1 MLTLTFLGVGSAF
14 AKRNLNSNALIEGWA
29 KGPAEQGS
37 PDDSVLIDFGT
48 TGPKAL
54 HQIKDQ
60 VGFQYLDQNGLIN
73 YPAIRRVLITHLHA
87 DHIGGLEEMALMTRF
102 GLAEASSQE
111 ERRLELIGTADV
123 LSSLWEHSLK
133 GGLGASEGR
142 PAKLKDYFTVRT
154 VHERGKGTPDRIR
167 IIERYEISLFRT
179 HHIQMTGPLDWP
191 SYGLLIA
198 DPETGETVVFSG
210 DTQFD
215 PQGLGNMLAHAGMV
229 FHDVQLEDSESPVHA
244 PMSALRTLPEE
255 IRRKMILYHFAD
267 EWDGAEYDSVAK
279 EFAGF
284 AEPMRRYVLFGG
296 G

>member
-14 AKRNLNSNALIEGWA
+14 AKRNLNSNALIEGWS
-29 KGPAEQGS
+29 KGPAKQPS
-37 PDDSVLIDFGT
+37 PDDSILIDFGA

-60 VGFQYLDQNGLIN
+60 VGFQYLDHNGLIN

-87 DHIGGLEEMALMTRF
+87 DHIGGLEELALMTRYGF
-102 GLAEASSQE
+102 ADMGPPE

-133 GGLGASEGR
+133 GGLGASQGR
-142 PAKLKDYFTVRT
+142 PSKIEDYFTVRA
-154 VHERGKGTPDRIR
+154 VHERGQGTPDRIR
-167 IIERYEISLFRT
+167 ILDRYEISMFRT
-179 HHIQMTGPLDWP
+179 HHIHIEEQFDWP

-198 DPETGETVVFSG
+198 DPKTGETAMFSG

-215 PQGLGNMLAHAGMV
+215 PQGLGDMLAHARMI
-229 FHDVQLEDSESPVHA
+229 FHDVQLEDSQSPVHA
-244 PMSALRTLPEE
+244 PISALRTLPEE
-255 IRRKMILYHFAD
+255 IRQKMILYHFAD
-267 EWDGAEYDSVAK
+267 DWDGAQYDSVAK

-284 AEPMRRYVLFGG
+284 AEPMRRYVLFEGI
-296 G
+296 